1 MNTSR
6 RFISLLTLVAAA
18 FTFFGVSQ
26 RSQAQD
32 SQRVQI
38 LGVNT
43 NDHPQ
48 IEITVSVLDP
58 VGRPIVGLTKGNFAA
73 FEDDQ
78 PIALQSVVGITDNS
92 IPLGIVMVIDTSTSM
107 SDYPLKKAKEAATA
121 FVDKVRDI
129 DELALVSFSSTPREI
144 QPMTKDRALIKSKI
158 TSLRTSGQTALYD
171 AIAQGVKTAQTS
183 SAQRRVIVL
192 MTDGNEYGNLS
203 KTGRTEA
210 YTLADRAG
218 IPIFAIGLGYSID
231 RPYLEEA
238 ASKTGGAFYL
248 SPSPE
253 DLEAVYSHIA
263 TVLRSMYVLTFSTAL
278 PADGS
283 THRIRV
289 EYRKGS
295 DTGSSESNARYPAPI
310 PVVKLSGID
319 PNTPLDKPA
328 TVTPSVVADNKLT
341 RYEYQVD
348 GQAVNGGDGEPQPLT
363 VEPIKLLP
371 GAHSLVLAVHDDKDH
386 VGQATL
392 NFQVAALP
400 PEFSIDG
407 LKAGEVLSADRTVTL
422 KVGNS
427 QTPPGEATFSIDGN
441 PLATV
446 GAAPYTAQIQVLSL
460 PPGKHQLTVQL
471 KNRDAS
477 GQQTVDFEV
486 SPGPRLTATASA
498 IRQATRNA
506 AGTLTALP
514 TRTPTSTNTATHTPT
529 RTPTR
534 TPTATRTPVPT
545 ATYTPSSTPTATAT
559 ATATSTARPTNTA
572 TSAPTSTPRPTNTA
586 SAPTNTPRP
595 TNTPTVPTNTS
606 TAVAVLTA
614 TPTPTAVSAA
624 QVASATPLAS
634 ATPMPTNT
642 TTATATATSTARPTD
657 TAIPPTVTATA
668 TSTARPTDTAIPPTA
683 TATATA
689 TVTNTATA
697 SATATPGITQT
708 VTITSTP
715 TLTPTPG
722 PVSPQGGL
730 GSLTS
735 NPAVLLCGG
744 LVLLV
749 VIILMVLSSARRS
762 PRRLS

>member
-6 RFISLLTLVAAA
+6 RFISLLTLVVAA
-18 FTFFGVSQ
+18 FAFFGASQ
-26 RSQAQD
+26 RSQAQN

-38 LGVNT
+38 LGANT
-43 NDHPQ
+43 NSHPQ
-48 IEITVSVLDP
+48 IEITVSVQDP
-58 VGRPIVGLTKGNFAA
+58 VGRPIVGLTKENFAA

-78 PIALQSVVGITDNS
+78 PVALQSVVGITDNS

-107 SDYPLKKAKEAATA
+107 SDYPLRKVKEAATA

-129 DELALVSFSSTPREI
+129 DELALVSFSSIPREI

-158 TSLRTSGQTALYD
+158 ASLRTSGQTALYD

-183 SAQRRVIVL
+183 SAKRRVIVL

-218 IPIFAIGLGYSID
+218 IPIFAIGLGYDID

-238 ASKTGGAFYL
+238 ATKTGGAFYL
-248 SPSPE
+248 SPKPE
-253 DLEAVYSHIA
+253 DLEGVYGSIA
-263 TVLRSMYVLTFSTAL
+263 TVLRSMYVLTFNTAL
-278 PADGS
+278 PADGG

-341 RYEYQVD
+341 RYEYQID
-348 GQAVNGGDGEPQPLT
+348 GQTVESGDGEPKALT

-371 GAHSLVLAVHDDKDH
+371 GAHSLALAVHDDKDH

-407 LKAGEVLSADRTVTL
+407 LKAGEVLAADRTVTL

-427 QTPPGEATFSIDGN
+427 QTPPGEATFSIDSHR
-441 PLATV
+441 LAAV
-446 GAAPYTAQIQVLSL
+446 GAAPYTAQIRVLSL

-498 IRQATRNA
+498 VRQATRNA
-506 AGTLTALP
+506 AATLTALP
-514 TRTPTSTNTATHTPT
+514 TQTPTPTNTATPTPT

-545 ATYTPSSTPTATAT
+545 ATFTPSSTATAT
-559 ATATSTARPTNTA
+559 HTARPTNTA

-586 SAPTNTPRP
+586 TAPTNTA
-595 TNTPTVPTNTS
+595 
-606 TAVAVLTA
+606 TAVAVLTE
-614 TPTPTAVSAA
+614 TPTPTAISAA
-624 QVASATPLAS
+624 QVASPTLAAS
-634 ATPMPTNT
+634 ATPAPTN
-642 TTATATATSTARPTD
+642 
-657 TAIPPTVTATA
+657 
-668 TSTARPTDTAIPPTA
+668 TA

-689 TVTNTATA
+689 TNTARPTSTATAIPPTATPTATATATRTNTARPTA
-697 SATATPGITQT
+697 TATNTAAPTATATRTATPTATATPGITQT

-715 TLTPTPG
+715 TPTPTPG